1 MLEYHTQ
8 LTIQIL
14 TVLSVQAVARNLPL
28 GENWTRKTGAVWVRV
43 MTSAF
48 WIWLLDKDCQQNTVK
63 MGNVK
68 KTIMFHFLHLA
79 IENNLSIHLLYKFY
93 VHM

>member
-1 MLEYHTQ
+1 MHNSGEFLQ
-8 LTIQIL
+8 SGNCDKFRNAIMMSDNVNQPTIQIL

-48 WIWLLDKDCQQNTVK
+48 WI
-63 MGNVK
+63 
-68 KTIMFHFLHLA
+68 
-79 IENNLSIHLLYKFY
+79 
-93 VHM
+93 